1 VHRYDAGEGT
11 GGYVAQLLSRLARI
25 HRMTLYT
32 ARVVAPVPEN
42 VTVVRVPALMWRA
55 YTAIL
60 SFPLGVKAVRRPHDL
75 FHANGWVTG
84 SADVVTAHIV
94 MAAWREAARAA
105 RVATPLG
112 ERTLGGFVE
121 AREAALFRAARQ
133 VIAPSAKVADELAR
147 YYGRRDGVT
156 VVPHG
161 FPEAAGAGVAAE
173 AGARP
178 PVHAPAASPAPAARQ
193 VLGLPT
199 DATIALFVGDL
210 RKGFDTALAAVRQT
224 PGVWLAVVSH
234 SAVGPM
240 RERARRAGVLDRV
253 QWIGELPSADIAY
266 EAADVLLHPTIY
278 DSFGLV
284 VAEAMAHGVP
294 PVVTRAA
301 GVAELIRHGE
311 SGWIVEGDP
320 QAGTAAALA
329 ALAGD
334 PALRARL
341 AVGARA
347 VAAQRT
353 WDDVARET
361 LVVYEDARR

>member
-11 GGYVAQLLSRLARI
+11 GGYVAQLLPRLARI

-32 ARVVAPVPEN
+32 ARVVTPVPDG

-60 SFPLGVKAVRRPHDL
+60 SFPTGLRAVRRSHDL

-105 RVATPLG
+105 HVATPLG

-121 AREAALFRAARQ
+121 AREAALFRGARQ
-133 VIAPSAKVADELAR
+133 VIAPSDKVAQELAR
-147 YYGRRDGVT
+147 HYGRRDGVT

-161 FPEAAGAGVAAE
+161 FPRVAGEAGGRAAG
-173 AGARP
+173 RP
-178 PVHAPAASPAPAARQ
+178 ASAARSRQ
-193 VLGLPT
+193 ALALPP
-199 DATIALFVGDL
+199 DGTIALFVGDL

-234 SAVGPM
+234 SATGAM
-240 RERARRAGVLDRV
+240 RERARQAGVLDRV
-253 QWIGELPSADIAY
+253 QWIGELPSADLAY

-320 QAGTAAALA
+320 QTGTAAALA

-334 PALRARL
+334 PALRERL
-341 AVGARA
+341 AAGARR
-347 VAAQRT
+347 VAAERD
-353 WDDVARET
+353 WDDVARDT
-361 LVVYEDARR
+361 LMVYEDARQR